1 MKAKLIVIGLF
12 LAFLICIIV
21 CFARDVLAET
31 YLLINKTT
39 NEVQDMSV
47 RDDAVVEAGFEKIVL
62 PGKIT
67 DYELQYH
74 PQYYKYVGGKW
85 ILNIK
90 KMSDEENKIQLLKDE
105 LKKKKEDKQKAI
117 EKFKTLGFTEEE
129 TKALFN
135 D

>member
-90 KMSDEENKIQLLKDE
+90 KISDEELIKEASVQKLNKEKQDKQSAKEKLKALGLTKDE
-105 LKKKKEDKQKAI
+105 ADAI
-117 EKFKTLGFTEEE
+117 IK
-129 TKALFN
+129 
-135 D
+135 